1 MSDIAAPPLPDVPI
15 SDRDKIISDAKSL
28 PDLLAK
34 AQTADPD
41 LYAKLTGATSTGL
54 KAPGG
59 SLVVLLVTAAAA
71 RYGLA
76 WSPEVCMIVAG
87 VIASAGWWVIHKVA
101 GIPGIKIPG
110 VTP

>member
-1 MSDIAAPPLPDVPI
+1 MSDTVTPPPPDVPI
-15 SDRDKIISDAKSL
+15 SDRDKIISDAKNL

-34 AQTADPD
+34 TQAADPD

-59 SLVVLLVTAAAA
+59 SLVVLLVTWAAA

-76 WSPEVCMIVAG
+76 WPPEVCMLVAG
-87 VIASAGWWVIHKVA
+87 AIASAGWWVIHKIA